1 MTALEENF
9 RQKNKSCFILGA
21 SGETG
26 KALLKEILQHSIFT
40 KVTLIGR
47 RQLSFEDKA
56 YEHVVISHC
65 HFQDMSRTCILAT
78 EKRGEVLTVV
88 PGDK

>member
-1 MTALEENF
+1 MAALEENF
-9 RQKNKSCFILGA
+9 RRKNKSCFILGA

-26 KALLKEILQHSIFT
+26 KVVLKGILQRNIFT

-56 YEHVVISHC
+56 YENVVISRS
-65 HFQDMSRTCILAT
+65 HFQAVMYGKIS
-78 EKRGEVLTVV
+78 LT
-88 PGDK
+88 